1 MQEAWKLLA
10 GWGTETEEKTTLIN
24 LKRFICSLEGLS
36 TTKILRKR
44 VEFSSKAFKDEF
56 NNFYADDEGV
66 WFLFKKFK
74 FMI

>member
-1 MQEAWKLLA
+1 M
-10 GWGTETEEKTTLIN
+10 N

-66 WFLFKKFK
+66 
-74 FMI
+74 